1 MINNKSIL
9 TLYSLLAFEYL
20 SQWYTKE
27 VLVFQL
33 HLVVGRWVQIS
44 FSPPSKLLK
53 ASPSHLS

>member
-1 MINNKSIL
+1 M
-9 TLYSLLAFEYL
+9 LYSLLAFEYL

-33 HLVVGRWVQIS
+33 HLVVGRWVQVS

-53 ASPSHLS
+53 ASASHLS